1 MLPLLGRYAGPEAV
15 AVDGG
20 VERIVAP
27 LEVVLAID
35 MSGSMFAPFETGGT
49 KKRIA
54 VVKEAASALVALI
67 EPDEQERIAVGIVP
81 WNAGVRL
88 DAAMRKSWVTDRY
101 AKRATR
107 RTYPVPLAP
116 RGVDSGVG
124 ARGAPRRWRPRR
136 RRSAC
141 VPPRAGAVK
150 AGVFA
155 GGRRLR
161 SAALPGHCRAFGTAS
176 PCHVS
181 ARGFGA
187 RPCAL
192 TEAIALLENHLVNAD
207 HEPAPV
213 QLYHHTSPSGLQQSR
228 SEGLQGRKDRGL
240 KPLERCGPQ
249 NWASPFRC
257 GRCRRRRTGARRF
270 VVVDSRNGR
279 SVLGGVVDGDGVG
292 PLPVKRTRM
301 ARRGERP

>member
-1 MLPLLGRYAGPEAV
+1 MRCL
-15 AVDGG
+15 
-20 VERIVAP
+20 AP
-27 LEVVLAID
+27 
-35 MSGSMFAPFETGGT
+35 
-49 KKRIA
+49 
-54 VVKEAASALVALI
+54 
-67 EPDEQERIAVGIVP
+67 
-81 WNAGVRL
+81 GVRL
-88 DAAMRKSWVTDRY
+88 A
-101 AKRATR
+101 
-107 RTYPVPLAP
+107 L

-124 ARGAPRRWRPRR
+124 ARGAPRRRRPRR
-136 RRSAC
+136 RRASGKAARAARRPSAC
-141 VPPRAGAVK
+141 APPRAGAVK

-176 PCHVS
+176 PCQAS

-228 SEGLQGRKDRGL
+228 SEGLQGRKDCGL
-240 KPLERCGPQ
+240 KPPERCGPQ
-249 NWASPFRC
+249 NRASPFRC
-257 GRCRRRRTGARRF
+257 GRCRRRRAGARRF

-292 PLPVKRTRM
+292 PLPVKRTAWPGR
-301 ARRGERP
+301 ASGPDSTQSSLVVSLA